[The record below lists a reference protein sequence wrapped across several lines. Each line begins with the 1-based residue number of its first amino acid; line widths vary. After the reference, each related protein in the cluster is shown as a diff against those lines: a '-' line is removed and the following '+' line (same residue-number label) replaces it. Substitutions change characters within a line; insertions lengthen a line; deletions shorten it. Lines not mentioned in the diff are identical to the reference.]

1 MESNRIKVLVTGS
14 NGQLGSEIKAISDHY
29 PNFDFI
35 YTDVKELDI
44 TNYSAVSSF
53 VVKFKPKFVINCAA
67 YTAVDKAEKE
77 IELSTN
83 INSIAPG
90 FIAKACQENG
100 CKMIHIS
107 TDYVFDGESK
117 TPYTED
123 SKVNPTSQY
132 GTSKLKGEEAVI
144 REGGA
149 MIIRTSWL
157 YSSFGLNFV
166 KTIINNAKIKPE
178 LKVVSDQIGCPTYA
192 RDLAKVILTVISK
205 GEEYFVPEIFHYSN
219 DGTCSWYNFA
229 SEIVALSGLNCIVTP
244 IESKDY
250 PSVVNRPKYSVFSKE
265 KICNTYKIE
274 VPHWK
279 TSLGNCIEM
288 LKLDGLI

>member
-1 MESNRIKVLVTGS
+1 MESNKIKILVTGS
-14 NGQLGSEIKAISDHY
+14 NGQLGSEIKAISEQY

-44 TNYSAVSSF
+44 TNYNAVSSF
-53 VVKFKPKFVINCAA
+53 IVKFKPKFVINCAA

-77 IELSTN
+77 IELSTM
-83 INSIAPG
+83 INSVAPG
-90 FIAKACQENG
+90 FIAKACKENG

-117 TPYTED
+117 TPYIEE

-132 GTSKLKGEEAVI
+132 GTSKLKGEEAVLSV
-144 REGGA
+144 GGA

-166 KTIINNAKIKPE
+166 KTILNNAKIKPE

-192 RDLAKVILTVISK
+192 HDLADVILTIISK
-205 GEEYFVPEIFHYSN
+205 REEHFIPEIFHYSN
-219 DGTCSWYNFA
+219 VGTCSWYNFA
-229 SEIVALSGLNCIVTP
+229 SEIVEFSGLNCIVTP

-250 PSVVNRPKYSVFSKE
+250 PSVVKRPKYSVFSKE

-274 VPHWK
+274 IPHWK
-279 TSLGNCIEM
+279 TSLGNCIDV
-288 LKLDGLI
+288 LRKDGLI